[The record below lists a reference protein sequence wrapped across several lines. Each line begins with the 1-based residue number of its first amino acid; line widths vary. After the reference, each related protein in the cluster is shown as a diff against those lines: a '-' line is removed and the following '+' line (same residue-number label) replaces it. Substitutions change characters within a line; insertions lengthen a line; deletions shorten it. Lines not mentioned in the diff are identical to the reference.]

1 MRDAQSCTTSKSPKE
16 IHFTDLE
23 LERRDVLNI
32 FLYLLVFPTR
42 TFQINHDLDLCLSL
56 IGFLQK
62 YDCPQVIEIFR
73 LSLTRILV
81 EEEDWSAVE
90 IFALGAV
97 LDDSILCSTAVFYE
111 ERARRERPDSEHFSV
126 RDIPIAALE
135 HIPQEY
141 LRGLADAVPEC
152 EGKRCDCPHDQDSS
166 RAVNFEANV
175 VELQQQMRIAR
186 EKRRRPDTESDS
198 QLRKKKKKRV

>member
-16 IHFTDLE
+16 IHFTDPE

-42 TFQINHDLDLCLSL
+42 TFQIDHDLDLCLSL

-81 EEEDWSAVE
+81 EEEWNAVE
-90 IFALGAV
+90 IFALGAA

-111 ERARRERPDSEHFSV
+111 ERSRYDHPGAKHFSV
-126 RDIPIAALE
+126 SDIPVAALE

-141 LRGLADAVPEC
+141 LRGLADAVPPC
-152 EGKRCDCPHDQDSS
+152 EGKPCDCPHDQDSS
-166 RAVNFEANV
+166 RAANFEANV
-175 VELQQQMRIAR
+175 GDLKHEMKIAR
-186 EKRRRPDTESDS
+186 EKRRHPDNESGS
-198 QLRKKKKKRV
+198 QLRRKKKKGV